1 MPYLQ
6 DSMELN
12 LFFLR
17 LLKDHAL
24 FMQLSF
30 TPKDKAFA
38 DKAMAMGAQ
47 LTELLKQAGTL
58 SKGYIPQEFMTSGE
72 LFTRFTEEAERQT
85 EYFTGVPIDTQIT
98 RDEYNLG
105 GNLTPPPP
113 MKPQVDML
121 NQNALAL
128 ARQMLQFNQ
137 TLVEDVEACRLFTT
151 NYPTML
157 DHTARE
163 TQHYVFMLTT
173 LMSGDTELSAREFA
187 QEQAFWNDIMGQHAE
202 FIEGLLD
209 PSEDALKA
217 QATVFAAEFAR
228 LVQQAEAAEERL
240 QMLPQ
245 VTARSEAATRNIR
258 SFKQQGVKGI
268 LSCAIRSI
276 IIPLLSDHVLREANH
291 YLRVLHENMQ
301 LQPMPGR

>member
-1 MPYLQ
+1 MPYMQ

-17 LLKDHAL
+17 ILKEHAL
-24 FMQLSF
+24 FMQLGF
-30 TPKDKAFA
+30 TPKDKALA
-38 DKAMAMGAQ
+38 DRAAAMGAQ
-47 LTELLKQAGTL
+47 VAELLKQAIVL
-58 SKGYIPQEFMTSGE
+58 SKGYIPEEIMTSGE

-98 RDEYNLG
+98 RSEYDLG
-105 GNLTPPPP
+105 GNITPPPS
-113 MKPQVDML
+113 MKPQVDAL

-128 ARQMLQFNQ
+128 ARQILQFNQ
-137 TLVEDVEACRLFTT
+137 NVVDDVAACRIFTT
-151 NYPTML
+151 NYLTML

-163 TQHYVFMLTT
+163 AQHYVFMLTT
-173 LMSGDTELSAREFA
+173 LMSGDTELTAREFA

-217 QATVFAAEFAR
+217 QATAFADEFAR
-228 LVQQAEAAEERL
+228 LVQQADAAEERL

-245 VTARSEAATRNIR
+245 VTMRSEAATRNIR
-258 SFKQQGVKGI
+258 NFKTQGAKGI
-268 LSCAIRSI
+268 LSCSIHSI
-276 IIPLLSDHVLREANH
+276 IIPLLADHVLREAGH
-291 YLRVLHENMQ
+291 YLRVLKENM
-301 LQPMPGR
+301 

>member
-1 MPYLQ
+1 MPYMQ

-17 LLKDHAL
+17 LLKEHVL
-24 FMQLSF
+24 FLQLGF
-30 TPKDKAFA
+30 TPKDKALA
-38 DKAMAMGAQ
+38 DKAMAMGGP
-47 LTELLKQAGTL
+47 LTELLKQAMTL
-58 SKGYIPQEFMTSGE
+58 SKGYIPQEIMQSGE
-72 LFTRFTEEAERQT
+72 LFTQFTEEAERQT

-105 GNLTPPPP
+105 GNLTPPPS
-113 MKPQVDML
+113 MKPQIDAL
-121 NQNALAL
+121 NHNALAL
-128 ARQMLQFNQ
+128 ARQVLQFTQN
-137 TLVEDVEACRLFTT
+137 LVDDVAACRVFTT
-151 NYPTML
+151 NYLTML

-163 TQHYVFMLTT
+163 TQHYIFMLTM
-173 LMSGDTELSAREFA
+173 LLSGDTELSPQEFA

-217 QATVFAAEFAR
+217 QATIFADEFDR
-228 LVQQAEAAEERL
+228 LVAQAEAAEGRL
-240 QMLPQ
+240 QILPQ
-245 VTARSEAATRNIR
+245 VTVRSEAATRKIR
-258 SFKQQGVKGI
+258 SFKQQGAKGI

-291 YLRVLHENMQ
+291 YLRVLRENM
-301 LQPMPGR
+301 